1 MFIYQDEKIPINKW
15 INAKVGNVTPDGK
28 HVKSNSKLYALRP
41 GWHSCNVPLADHIG
55 TKQKDG
61 TLAQSKDTVWC
72 EIEIS
77 DNIPMRKSQTKRPTK
92 KLTKKVKR
100 RSSVNRRYIKTD
112 NLIAPPENKDEEDDK
127 SNYDPDLKILNK
139 FLKEQNKEKENF
151 IAGKIKLP
159 EEKNN

>member
-1 MFIYQDEKIPINKW
+1 MMKEKK
-15 INAKVGNVTPDGK
+15 
-28 HVKSNSKLYALRP
+28 
-41 GWHSCNVPLADHIG
+41 
-55 TKQKDG
+55 
-61 TLAQSKDTVWC
+61 
-72 EIEIS
+72 IEKS